1 MAMQEEVSDIETIKK
16 DFFRFLKFMEEN
28 ICECYKASVLIDQ
41 SIFFRAMRKHIEQTK
56 GRLQGEEEQY
66 LSKDFLLLLNSR
78 HLYIGYM
85 LSFLKPIKYA
95 PRLFEKTQFQKKLN
109 KCKAQKLSYE
119 KGVVWE
125 EAAEF
130 YISCICGLR
139 VSARRKKTESGEID
153 ISVVNISMD
162 EELWKMGAFLLV
174 ECKNWEKRVDV
185 SVIRQ
190 LANTAK
196 IKGHHTILLF
206 AFHGITEDAK
216 ELIDKEA
223 MEGKY
228 IICFDGEELE
238 QLTDNQQCYDL
249 LIRKYKEIENKSL

>member
-1 MAMQEEVSDIETIKK
+1 M
-16 DFFRFLKFMEEN
+16 
-28 ICECYKASVLIDQ
+28 
-41 SIFFRAMRKHIEQTK
+41 
-56 GRLQGEEEQY
+56 
-66 LSKDFLLLLNSR
+66 
-78 HLYIGYM
+78 
-85 LSFLKPIKYA
+85 
-95 PRLFEKTQFQKKLN
+95 
-109 KCKAQKLSYE
+109 
-119 KGVVWE
+119 
-125 EAAEF
+125 
-130 YISCICGLR
+130 
-139 VSARRKKTESGEID
+139 
-153 ISVVNISMD
+153 NISMD

-249 LIRKYKEIENKSL
+249 LIRKYKEMENKSL